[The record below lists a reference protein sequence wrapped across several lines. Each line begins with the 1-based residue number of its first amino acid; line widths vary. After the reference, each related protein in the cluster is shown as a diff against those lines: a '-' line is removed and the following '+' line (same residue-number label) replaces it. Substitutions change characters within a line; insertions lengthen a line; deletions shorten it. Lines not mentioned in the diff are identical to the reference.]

1 MITQLK
7 HNARR
12 QEEMFGSR
20 WTEGGVEEA
29 GIHEASRTNAKQ
41 AVSKTQADT
50 THDLKAQNISYATKQ
65 TSSSSLFQSF

>member
-1 MITQLK
+1 MHGRSSDTCYLSNMITQLK

-41 AVSKTQADT
+41 AVSNTQADT
-50 THDLKAQNISYATKQ
+50 NNVHMM
-65 TSSSSLFQSF
+65 